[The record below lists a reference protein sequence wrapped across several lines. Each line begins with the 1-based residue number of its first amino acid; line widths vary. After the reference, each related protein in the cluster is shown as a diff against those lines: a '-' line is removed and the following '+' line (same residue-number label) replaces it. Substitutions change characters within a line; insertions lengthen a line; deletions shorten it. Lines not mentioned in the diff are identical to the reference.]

1 MVNSSTNNR
10 LISWEKGVPE
20 VVNEAL
26 EISPDATLLDLGLE
40 WNERD
45 EHLFTLD
52 LQPTTFAKGLEFRS
66 GHHSELRVTYG
77 ACNRCSRQYG
87 TYYEAT
93 IQFRGGRRPP
103 SEEELTHV
111 EEYVQRRFDES
122 NAENGFIT
130 SMGRIHKGV
139 NFVLGDKTLAK
150 EVARELQ
157 QHFGGSFQESHSQAG
172 RRDGVDIYRSTYLI
186 RLPEYRNGDFV
197 EFQEKVYL
205 LEKVGERSMSMV
217 NLLTGTVEKIG
228 EKERNSLKL
237 LHGDVMEAVVV
248 ARGEGEIQM
257 LDPVNFRTM
266 TVLAP
271 GQVKDNE
278 SLKVFRYDENLYL
291 HPSEYE
297 R

>member
-1 MVNSSTNNR
+1 
-10 LISWEKGVPE
+10 
-20 VVNEAL
+20 
-26 EISPDATLLDLGLE
+26 
-40 WNERD
+40 
-45 EHLFTLD
+45 
-52 LQPTTFAKGLEFRS
+52 
-66 GHHSELRVTYG
+66 
-77 ACNRCSRQYG
+77 
-87 TYYEAT
+87 
-93 IQFRGGRRPP
+93 
-103 SEEELTHV
+103 
-111 EEYVQRRFDES
+111 
-122 NAENGFIT
+122 
-130 SMGRIHKGV
+130 
-139 NFVLGDKTLAK
+139 
-150 EVARELQ
+150 
-157 QHFGGSFQESHSQAG
+157 
-172 RRDGVDIYRSTYLI
+172 
-186 RLPEYRNGDFV
+186 
-197 EFQEKVYL
+197 
-205 LEKVGERSMSMV
+205 MSMV